1 MRRFINMGFSLPR
14 YRLSEMS
21 DRIKTCNKILSFVT
35 NNHYHTTKGIP
46 NTQSQNN
53 YHKKMHNHKVTN
65 SAMNNVGNNIG
76 ISYLLWLACLLQL
89 HGLHRIYNRKMFTG
103 VIWLCTFGL
112 FGIGQ
117 FIDLFLIPGMVE
129 EHNLKLRGKFG
140 YAPNGIPLNQP
151 TVSQTIPLN
160 RDQLMVKLVKA
171 AAARNGKL
179 SVTQAVM
186 DTGMTFSE
194 IEGALM
200 QLVKAGYV
208 RIDNDPIT
216 GVVVYE
222 FVEL

>member
-1 MRRFINMGFSLPR
+1 M
-14 YRLSEMS
+14 
-21 DRIKTCNKILSFVT
+21 D
-35 NNHYHTTKGIP
+35 
-46 NTQSQNN
+46 
-53 YHKKMHNHKVTN
+53 NHKVTN
-65 SAMNNVGNNIG
+65 SAMNNVGSNVGNNVST
-76 ISYLLWLACLLQL
+76 SYVLWLACLLQL

-103 VIWLCTFGL
+103 IIWLCTFGL

-129 EHNLKLRGKFG
+129 DHNLKFRGKFG

-151 TVSQTIPLN
+151 AVSQTLPLN
-160 RDQLMVKLVKA
+160 RDQLMVKLVKT
-171 AAARNGKL
+171 AAARGGKL

-186 DTGMTFSE
+186 DTNMSFSE

-216 GVVVYE
+216 GVVVYD